1 MKGVALA
8 EPATSV
14 HRRPG
19 GRSARVRAAVI
30 AATLDELVDRG
41 YAGMTVQGVA
51 VRAGVHKTSLY
62 RRWGSKGALL
72 ADALLA
78 QSAPDAPAPD
88 TGALR
93 TDLFALWRT
102 APPGRERASLGRTVE
117 VSRALA
123 AAADDPE
130 VAAVH
135 ALLWQRRLDLVT
147 TAVERAA
154 RRGELPNDAD
164 PELLLD
170 LLIGP
175 FQSRVISRGRAPD
188 LSFLMRVME
197 AAVQAV
203 GASAPT

>member
-1 MKGVALA
+1 
-8 EPATSV
+8 
-14 HRRPG
+14 
-19 GRSARVRAAVI
+19 
-30 AATLDELVDRG
+30 
-41 YAGMTVQGVA
+41 MTVQGVA
-51 VRAGVHKTSLY
+51 ARAGVHKTSLY
-62 RRWGSKGALL
+62 RRWGSTGALL

-78 QSAPDAPAPD
+78 NSAPVTPAPD

-102 APPGRERASLGRTVE
+102 APPGRGGGNLGRTVE

-135 ALLWQRRLDLVT
+135 ALLWQRRLDLVR
-147 TAVERAA
+147 TAVERAVG
-154 RRGELPNDAD
+154 RGELPPDAD
-164 PELLLD
+164 AELLHD

-175 FQSRVISRGRAPD
+175 FQTRVISRGQAPD
-188 LSFLMRVME
+188 PDFLVRVME

-203 GASAPT
+203 GAKPQG